1 MYFTNED
8 ILKPLDNNNLV
19 LVRFVERKAI
29 SDEWV
34 DSMPN
39 KIPVELSYDISG
51 LSTSNLLTKLKT
63 VQAIVDKEYDPLNML
78 AKNKDHIYHNTMGVM
93 GPGYPV
99 PLLDVS
105 SSDNHLILL
114 DKEKQS
120 HVATSNN
127 KIGYCFSHEI
137 LDSFEIYSKLSEIL
151 KIDISEFNFPNL
163 MNEIQVI
170 NIKQFPAFPYDI
182 DDTFKNE
189 SDAVSCYL
197 VLNGDVNISVRP
209 YFGSRES
216 YSAQLS
222 STKLT
227 AYNPYVLHALTT
239 TTEEAYILNIR
250 FNTMTFTRLLELANS
265 K

>member
-8 ILKPLDNNNLV
+8 ILKPLDTNNLV
-19 LVRFVERKAI
+19 LPRFIERKAI

-34 DSMPN
+34 NAMPN
-39 KIPVELSYDISG
+39 KIPVELSCDISS

-63 VQAIVDKEYDPLNML
+63 VQDIVDKEYDPLNKL
-78 AKNKDHIYHNTMGVM
+78 AKNNDLIYHNTMGLM

-105 SSDNHLILL
+105 RSDNHLILL
-114 DKEKQS
+114 GK
-120 HVATSNN
+120 VTSNN
-127 KIGYCFSHEI
+127 KIGYCFYHEI

-151 KIDISEFNFPNL
+151 KIDISEFNFTHL
-163 MNEIQVI
+163 MNEIQVT

-182 DDTFKNE
+182 DGTFKNE

-209 YFGSRES
+209 YFGSSES

-239 TTEEAYILNIR
+239 TTEDAYILNIR
-250 FNTMTFTRLLELANS
+250 FNTMTFTKLLELTNS